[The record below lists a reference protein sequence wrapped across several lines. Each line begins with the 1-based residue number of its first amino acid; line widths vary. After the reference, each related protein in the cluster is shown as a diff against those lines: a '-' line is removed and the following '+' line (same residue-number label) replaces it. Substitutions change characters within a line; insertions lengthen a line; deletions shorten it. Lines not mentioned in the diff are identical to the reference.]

1 MSRKSKKNK
10 NTQPVERKTTQD
22 SFQNPLARNGVF
34 MPNLLEATQYPLT
47 RFSRDWQ
54 TINSL
59 YRSHWV
65 VRRIIDVI
73 PEDMTKNGYKITSQ
87 IDPDNLK
94 KLETVFRRTST
105 HKNILK
111 GLKWG
116 RLYGGAG
123 ALIMIE
129 GQEDQLDQ
137 PLNMDQ
143 VMPGSYKGLL
153 VLDRWSGITPN
164 DKLIDDPSDPEFGL
178 PESYTLTSDVMETG
192 IKVHHSRILRF
203 TGRPLPYLE
212 ELAEQYWGASEI
224 EHVIDEHKKRDNVSW
239 NIATLTFMACLRV
252 MKLEGMGMVLAT
264 GNEKAQQDLYN
275 TVQAMN
281 ALMNNNSIQILGEN
295 DSYES
300 HQYTFGGIAQ
310 VYDCFMMDV
319 AGAAETPVTK
329 LFGRSPAGMNATGE
343 SDLQNYYDVIEEKQE
358 NELRPIYDKL
368 LPIIMMST
376 FGAVPDDFDYEFNPV
391 RRAPEDEM
399 ADLASKNTDSVTKAF
414 QAGLISQKVA
424 LKELRQQ
431 SELTGMWTN
440 ISDQDIENA
449 DDEVMSP
456 DEGMGGLMGMGGD
469 NEDFQKAMKENPE
482 PQKTTDA
489 KSPQNGKQWITI
501 NGAKVLI
508 DNNGNVI
515 AGAEGNINKKDSQSA
530 TKNDKITSAQ
540 GANIFTKYGF
550 INRNKEKAHEKHLSE
565 FGDITMEQYIARGME
580 LVQMPV
586 GGDILGHKDKNEI
599 ITRYNVKTNEFVK
612 GRPDRG
618 IYTFYKPRDK
628 KVYYDVMKRKD
639 LENGGSE

>member
-1 MSRKSKKNK
+1 MSKKK
-10 NTQPVERKTTQD
+10 KAAAKARQVKTHD
-22 SFQNPLARNGVF
+22 SFQNPLTRSGVF
-34 MPNLLEATQYPLT
+34 MPNALEATQYPLT

-73 PEDMTKNGYKITSQ
+73 PEDMTKNGYKITTQ
-87 IDPDNLK
+87 LDPDAIK
-94 KLETVFRRTST
+94 KLETTFRRTST
-105 HKNILK
+105 HTKLLK

-123 ALIMIE
+123 ALIMID
-129 GQEDQLDQ
+129 GQEDMLDQ
-137 PLNMDQ
+137 SLELDQ
-143 VMPGSYKGLL
+143 VMPDSYKGLL

-164 DKLIDDPSDPEFGL
+164 EELVDDPGDPEYGL
-178 PESYTLTSDVMETG
+178 PKSYTITCDTLNKG
-192 IKVHHSRILRF
+192 IRVHHSRILRF
-203 TGRPLPYLE
+203 MGRDLPYLE
-212 ELAEQYWGASEI
+212 ELAENYWGASEL
-224 EHVIDEHKKRDNVSW
+224 EHVIDELRKRDNVSW
-239 NIATLTFMACLRV
+239 NIAMLTFMANLRV
-252 MKLEGMGMVLAT
+252 MKMDGMGMMLAT
-264 GNEKAQQDLYN
+264 GNENAQRDLYN

-281 ALMNNNSIQILGEN
+281 SLMNNNSIQILGEN

-300 HQYTFGGIAQ
+300 HQYTFGGIAD
-310 VYDCFMMDV
+310 VYDRFMMDV
-319 AGAAETPVTK
+319 AGAAEIPVTK

-343 SDLQNYYDVIEEKQE
+343 SDMQNYYDTIEEKQE
-358 NELRPIYDKL
+358 NELRPVYDKL

-376 FGAVPDDFDYEFNPV
+376 FGAVPDDFDYDFNPV
-391 RRAPEDEM
+391 RRPPVDEM

-431 SELTGMWTN
+431 SEMTGMWSN
-440 ISDQDIENA
+440 ISDTDIENA
-449 DDEVMSP
+449 DDEVMNP
-456 DEGMGGLMGMGGD
+456 DEGMGDLMGMGGGG
-469 NEDFQKAMKENPE
+469 EDFQKAMKENPE

-489 KSPQNGKQWITI
+489 KPSKNGEHWVTI
-501 NGAKVLI
+501 KGARVLV
-508 DNNGNVI
+508 DGNGNII
-515 AGAEGNINKKDSQSA
+515 AGAGGNIDKKGSTSS
-530 TKNDKITSAQ
+530 KKRDKIVTSAQ
-540 GANIFTKYGF
+540 GANKFTKYGF
-550 INRNKEKAHEKHLSE
+550 MNRNKEKEHEKHLGE
-565 FGDITMEQYIARGME
+565 FENITMDEYIARGME

-618 IYTFYKPRDK
+618 IYTFYKPRDEK
-628 KVYYDVMKRKD
+628 AYYDVMKRKD